1 MCLLMK
7 AMKMQNIL
15 SNEEKSIIESV
26 LDIVINLHKADD
38 YEQVLLSIQETID
51 DKLDKHLVGGDNKWQ

>member
-1 MCLLMK
+1 
-7 AMKMQNIL
+7 MQNIL

-38 YEQVLLSIQETID
+38 YERVVLSIQETID

>member
-1 MCLLMK
+1 
-7 AMKMQNIL
+7 MQNIL

-26 LDIVINLHKADD
+26 LDIVINLHKTDD

-51 DKLDKHLVGGDNKWQ
+51 DKLDKHLGGEKNGDEA

>member
-1 MCLLMK
+1 
-7 AMKMQNIL
+7 MQNIH

-26 LDIVINLHKADD
+26 LDIVINLHKTDD

-51 DKLDKHLVGGDNKWQ
+51 DKLDKHLVGGEKNGDEA